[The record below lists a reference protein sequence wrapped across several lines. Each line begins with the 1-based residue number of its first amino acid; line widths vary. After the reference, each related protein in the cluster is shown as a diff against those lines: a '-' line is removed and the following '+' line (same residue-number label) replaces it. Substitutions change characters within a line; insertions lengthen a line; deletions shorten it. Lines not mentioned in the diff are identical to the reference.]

1 MKKLLKLSLLTI
13 LTFALA
19 SCNGGDSNGSS
30 NDLYSSE
37 EYSWPDDEKV
47 TIIYYKDYLS
57 IDKPYYE
64 GLEIPGTAI
73 QDIPANPTEPTDP
86 YFDTFVG
93 WSKRAIIDD
102 LKDLYDF
109 STIIPTSQSTAIVL
123 YGIWLSSTD
132 L

>member
-30 NDLYSSE
+30 NYLYSSE

-57 IDKPYYE
+57 IDKSYYE